1 MKKNPFLRELTLW
14 DAVAIVVG
22 CIIGAGVFRVPS
34 PIAHHLETPAVILG
48 VWLAGGLLSMAGAL
62 CYAELSSM
70 FPKTGGDYV
79 YLREAYGHAV
89 SFLFGWT
96 KLFVE
101 RTGTIAIIAYVF
113 AEYVGYLADFSKG
126 SVKFL
131 ALAAIALLTAANVAG
146 VKYGKHIQNIFTS
159 LKVLALVFIIG
170 LGLFFLP
177 ERAQAGLPSFMSP
190 PVTPGWALIQSAG
203 MALIFVLWTY
213 GGWTEAAYVA
223 EEVLEPA
230 RNVPRAIIGGLAFVT
245 AIYLAVNCIYYL
257 YIPASAMKETKLVAS
272 VMVSNILGPWGGKLV
287 ALFVAAS
294 TFGALNGY
302 ILTGG
307 RILYALSEDHALFH
321 RLAAVHPKFHTP
333 YLALIFNGSVAA
345 LLIMT
350 KTFDQ
355 LMEYTTVA
363 ISLFFALTGL
373 SVIVLRRKFPER
385 ERPYRV
391 LGYPLVPLLF
401 AASTL
406 LFIVNAVVQEPRECL
421 FGLALVGLGGILYL
435 VSRKLDKKSHRSALE
450 KMPSNV

>member
-1 MKKNPFLRELTLW
+1 VNKNPFLRELTLW

-22 CIIGAGVFRVPS
+22 CIIGAGIFRVPG
-34 PIAHHLETPAVILG
+34 PIAHHLETPGVILC

-62 CYAELSSM
+62 CYAELSSL

-113 AEYVGYLADFSKG
+113 AEYVGYLAGISKG
-126 SVKFL
+126 WVRGIAVL
-131 ALAAIALLTAANVAG
+131 AIAALTAANVAG
-146 VKYGKHIQNIFTS
+146 LRYGKHIQNIFTS
-159 LKVLALVFIIG
+159 LKVLALIFIIG
-170 LGLFFLP
+170 LGIAFLP
-177 ERAQAGLPSFMSP
+177 WQAQTGMPSFFSP
-190 PVTPGWALIQSAG
+190 PVHGGWPLIQSGG

-223 EEVLEPA
+223 EEVQQPA

-245 AIYLAVNCIYYL
+245 AIYLAVNVIYYL
-257 YIPASAMKETKLVAS
+257 YIPSSEMKETKLVAA
-272 VMVSNILGPWGGKLV
+272 VLVTKILGPWGGKLV

-321 RLAAVHPKFHTP
+321 RLSAVHAKFHTP
-333 YLALIFNGSVAA
+333 FLALIFNGAVAIV
-345 LLIMT
+345 LILT

-363 ISLFFALTGL
+363 IAFFFALTGL
-373 SVIVLRRKFPER
+373 SVLVLRRKFPDR

-391 LGYPLVPLLF
+391 VGYPAVPLIF

-406 LFIVNAVVQEPRECL
+406 LFIGNAIAQEPRECL
-421 FGLALVGLGGILYL
+421 FGLSLVGFGAFLYL
-435 VSRKLDKKSHRSALE
+435 VSRQMDKKSRRSVLE
-450 KMPSNV
+450 KVRSNV